1 MSNFSN
7 IYVGLDV
14 HKATIAVAVARA
26 GRDEVVYHGDIENT
40 PKAVR
45 KLVQRLSATGEVLN
59 VCYEA
64 GPCGYGL
71 HRELTALGHECEVV
85 APSLIPRKAGDRLK
99 TDRRDALMLARLHR
113 AGELTPVWV
122 PDQEQEAIRDLTQ
135 APTPEI
141 GRAHV

>member
-85 APSLIPRKAGDRLK
+85 APSLIPAKRVTG
-99 TDRRDALMLARLHR
+99 
-113 AGELTPVWV
+113 
-122 PDQEQEAIRDLTQ
+122 
-135 APTPEI
+135 
-141 GRAHV
+141 